1 MQLHD
6 TFVPAQEAEMEVMT
20 FGGGLNIVII
30 CRFNNCIM
38 RHCLPLELK
47 EIWTHYGFATAFGM
61 G

>member
-1 MQLHD
+1 
-6 TFVPAQEAEMEVMT
+6 MEVMT

-38 RHCLPLELK
+38 RHRLPLELK
-47 EIWTHYGFATAFGM
+47 EIWTHYGFATAFGT